1 MTLTCEF
8 YLALSR
14 FSRPSQPDRGEPVL
28 ELGLPFLR
36 RILLVI
42 TP

>member
-1 MTLTCEF
+1 MSLTCEP

-14 FSRPSQPDRGEPVL
+14 FSRPSQPDGGEPVL
-28 ELGLPFLR
+28 EVDLSFLR